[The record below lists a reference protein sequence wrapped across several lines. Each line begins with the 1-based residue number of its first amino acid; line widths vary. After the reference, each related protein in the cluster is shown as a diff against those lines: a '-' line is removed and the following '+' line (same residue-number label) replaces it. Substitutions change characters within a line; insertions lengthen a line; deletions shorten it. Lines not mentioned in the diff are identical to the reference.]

1 MKNKYLLSLAVLLLS
16 ASAAFSQTTTIAKWT
31 FETTQPGVVDG
42 PAIPGPGIWI
52 TNIAAEIGSGT
63 AAGLHSGFGTPT
75 YSSPAGN
82 GSAHSFSA
90 NGWTNNPGDL
100 YQFAV
105 STLGYTNIVVT
116 FDQISSSTGP
126 RDFKFTYST
135 DGVNFTQFG
144 STYTVL
150 VNASPTLWSSVTPIT
165 QSSYTNDLS
174 SITALT
180 NQPVVYF
187 RLVDAS
193 TNSAGGAIV
202 MTGGTDRVD
211 NFAVTG
217 TSYPNPPLIG
227 SISPSSVTTNAGNT
241 VVFSLSANPGN
252 PVASNYWYKV
262 TGSTTNLISTATIL
276 TLNNVLAADTAS
288 YFAVLSNLY
297 GMATSAVA
305 SLTVI
310 DPAILIQP
318 ASVFGLVDGNVEFSV
333 TAAGTSLGYQWY
345 FCTDPNDNTAIAAAV
360 SNGPRGSGSVVSG
373 ANTSTLVITNLQL
386 ADPTNFVVVITGGGG
401 SVTSSVASLL
411 SVANTGTLAFWNFNL
426 PSFPTTLSSPAPWY
440 GVGTA
445 SATNCT
451 TFSGATDPADGPGF
465 GLGDVNYSWGTTTY
479 PLTGYNKQC
488 GVQFN
493 VSTLGAKNIAVSYDS
508 RVSATASDYERLQYT
523 TNGTDW
529 IDYPASS
536 TFNGQFG
543 TGNAGYFPFSYN
555 LAGFPGVANNPN
567 FGIRVVTEYQSTAT
581 YGIGTTNNYVGT
593 ANTYGTSGTV
603 TYDIVNITGYAI
615 TNNNTSP
622 SISSFINTNMVDTN
636 SLVLDLTVGDAET
649 AAGSLTLSA
658 ASLNPSK
665 VNPTFNFGGSGA
677 SRTLTISF
685 SPSSFVPDP
694 IDAAPI
700 LVTVKDGNGDS
711 TATWFLLTV
720 GSINLPPTN
729 TLVAVTATNVLAN
742 QSITI
747 PFAVGDDVTP
757 VSNLTYS
764 TNSNNNTLVPNSN
777 IVVNGIGTANPS
789 VTITPALNQAGVAVI
804 SVSVNDNDVNEPRSA
819 TANIALMVRP
829 NTNVVAIDYFNYD
842 TSGSLDVVSG
852 GFWRH
857 LSGPFGQ
864 MVVGSGVATVDMSAN
879 TENLQIPLLG
889 GPYKTNSGA
898 ILYSSFIVNMDPTL
912 DPLKMPRLNG
922 TYFALFNDGSGV
934 TGPYECR
941 VVVATNG
948 MPPGYYQLG
957 INNFGADWTSAQMF
971 PQNLSP
977 NSNYVVVTA
986 LVLSNGFSTLW
997 VNPSSQ
1003 SSPSV
1008 TDINPAPSATNL
1020 YNIAAFELR
1029 ESGANGGQVNV
1040 SHLKVGTTFD
1050 SVFPSLQVQPAG
1062 ANVIVN
1068 WSDPSLGIQSTTNLL
1083 SPFSDVTG
1091 ATPPYTNNAG
1101 TNSVMFF
1108 RFKP

>member
-1 MKNKYLLSLAVLLLS
+1 MKKQYLLTLAAFILS
-16 ASAAFSQTTTIAKWT
+16 AFAAFSQAVTIAKWT
-31 FETTQPGVVDG
+31 FETSQPGVVTL
-42 PAIPGPGIWI
+42 PAIPGPGVFL
-52 TNIAAEIGSGT
+52 TNVVAEVGSGT
-63 AAGLHSGFGTPT
+63 AAGWHSGFGTPT

-82 GSAHSFSA
+82 GSSHSFSA
-90 NGWTNNPGDL
+90 NGWTNNPGDF

-116 FDQISSSTGP
+116 FDSVSSATGP
-126 RDFKFTYST
+126 RDFYFAYST
-135 DGVNFTQFG
+135 DGINFTQFG
-144 STYTVL
+144 GIYT
-150 VNASPTLWSSVTPIT
+150 NGNSPVWSSGSVNPAY
-165 QSSYTNDLS
+165 SHTNDLS
-174 SITALT
+174 SVTGLT

-193 TNSAGGAIV
+193 TNASNGSGVGTAG
-202 MTGGTDRVD
+202 TSRVD
-211 NFAVTG
+211 NFTVTG
-217 TSYPNPPLIG
+217 TSYPNPPLIE
-227 SISPSSVTTNAGNT
+227 SISPASVTTNAGST
-241 VVFSLSANPGN
+241 VAFALTANSGN
-252 PVASNYWYKV
+252 PAASNYWYKI
-262 TGSTTNLISTATIL
+262 TGSTTNLIPSATTTIL

-288 YFAVLSNLY
+288 YFAVLSNSY
-297 GMATSAVA
+297 GMATSDVV

-318 ASVFGLVDGNVEFSV
+318 ASAFGLLDGPVQFFV
-333 TAAGTSLGYQWY
+333 TAAGSSLSYQWY
-345 FCTDPNDNTAIAAAV
+345 FCTDPNDNTAIASAV

-373 ANTSTLVITNLQL
+373 ANTSTLTITNLQL
-386 ADPTNFVVVITGGGG
+386 ADPTNFVVVVIGGGG

-411 SVANTGTLAFWNFNL
+411 SVGNQATLAFWNFNL
-426 PSFPTTLSSPAPWY
+426 PSFPNTVSNPAPWF

-479 PLTGYNKQC
+479 PLTGSNKQC

-493 VSTLGAKNIAVSYDS
+493 VSTVGAKNIAVSYDS

-529 IDYPASS
+529 VDYPSSS

-567 FGIRVVTEYQSTAT
+567 FGIRVVTEYQNTAT

-593 ANTYGTSGTV
+593 ANNYGTSGTV
-603 TYDIVNITGYAI
+603 TYDIVNVSGYAI
-615 TNNNTSP
+615 TNNNTP
-622 SISSFINTNMVDTN
+622 PTITSFINTNMVDTN
-636 SLVLDLTVGDAET
+636 TLTLNLTVGDVET
-649 AAGSLTLSA
+649 SAGALTLSA

-677 SRTLTISF
+677 SRTMTISF
-685 SPSSFVPDP
+685 PPSQFIPDP

-700 LVTVKDGNGDS
+700 LVTVKDGNGDT

-729 TLVAVTATNVLAN
+729 SLVPLGPTNVLAN
-742 QSITI
+742 RSITI
-747 PFAVGDDVTP
+747 PFTVGDDHTP
-757 VSNLTYS
+757 VSGLTYG

-789 VTITPALNQAGVAVI
+789 VTITPAPNQEGVAV
-804 SVSVNDNDVNEPRSA
+804 VSVTVYDNDVNEPRGT

-842 TSGSLDVVSG
+842 ISGSLDTVSG
-852 GFWRH
+852 GFWTH

-864 MVVGSGVATVDMSAN
+864 MGVGSGVAVVDTSAN
-879 TENLQIPLLG
+879 TENLQTPLLG

-898 ILYSSFIVNMDPTL
+898 ILYSSFIVNMNPNL

-941 VVVATNG
+941 VVAATNG
-948 MPPGYYQLG
+948 AAPGFYQLG
-957 INNFGADWTSAQMF
+957 INNFGADWTTAQMF
-971 PQNLSP
+971 PQDLSP

-986 LVLSNGFSTLW
+986 LSLTNGLSTIW
-997 VNPSSQ
+997 INPVSQ
-1003 SSPSV
+1003 SSLSV
-1008 TDINPAPSATNL
+1008 TDTTPAPNVTNL

-1029 ESGANGGQVNV
+1029 ESGVNGGLVNF

-1050 SVFPSLQVQPAG
+1050 SVFPSLQVLPAG
-1062 ANVIVN
+1062 TNVIVN
-1068 WSDPSLGIQSTTNLL
+1068 WSDPALGIQSTTNLL
-1083 SPFSDVTG
+1083 SPFTDVSG
-1091 ATPPYTNNAG
+1091 ASPPYTNNAS
-1101 TNSVMFF
+1101 TNSVLFF